1 MPDTKRLRL
10 HRSLQQQVGAA
21 LADELTEFLPPAGWG
36 ELARR
41 SDVEFVHQRLDQ
53 KINSVEARLDQKI
66 DSVEA
71 RLDQKI
77 DAVEARLAQ
86 KIDAVEARLLEKIDA
101 LEARLDAFIVEV
113 NEKFARINADIAD
126 LRADVQSMKRTLVV
140 TAVTM
145 TGSIIF
151 GVGGIMVAFL
161 QLAVE

>member
-10 HRSLQQQVGAA
+10 HRSLQQQIGAA
-21 LADELTEFLPPAGWG
+21 LADELMEFLPPAGWG

-41 SDVEFVHQRLDQ
+41 SDVEFVHQ
-53 KINSVEARLDQKI
+53 RLDQKI

-113 NEKFARINADIAD
+113 NEKFARINADIAE
-126 LRADVQSMKRTLVV
+126 LRADVRSMKRTLVV

>member
-1 MPDTKRLRL
+1 MPDTKRLRV
-10 HRSLQQQVGAA
+10 HRSLQQQIGAA
-21 LADELTEFLPPAGWG
+21 LADELMEFLPPAGWG

-53 KINSVEARLDQKI
+53 KITSV
-66 DSVEA
+66 
-71 RLDQKI
+71 
-77 DAVEARLAQ
+77 
-86 KIDAVEARLLEKIDA
+86 
-101 LEARLDAFIVEV
+101 EARLDAFIVEV

-126 LRADVQSMKRTLVV
+126 LRADVRSMKRTLVV

-145 TGSIIF
+145 TGSIIL

>member
-1 MPDTKRLRL
+1 MK
-10 HRSLQQQVGAA
+10 
-21 LADELTEFLPPAGWG
+21 FLPPAGWG

-53 KINSVEARLDQKI
+53 KIDSVEARLDQKI

-71 RLDQKI
+71 RLDQ
-77 DAVEARLAQ
+77 
-86 KIDAVEARLLEKIDA
+86 KIDA

-126 LRADVQSMKRTLVV
+126 LRADVRSMKRTLVV

-145 TGSIIF
+145 TGSIIL

>member
-1 MPDTKRLRL
+1 M
-10 HRSLQQQVGAA
+10 
-21 LADELTEFLPPAGWG
+21 ADELMEFLPPAGWG

-41 SDVEFVHQRLDQ
+41 SDVEFVHQ
-53 KINSVEARLDQKI
+53 RLDQKI

-86 KIDAVEARLLEKIDA
+86 KIDA

-113 NEKFARINADIAD
+113 NEKFARINADIAE
-126 LRADVQSMKRTLVV
+126 LRADVRSMKRTLVV

>member
-10 HRSLQQQVGAA
+10 HRSLQQQIGAA
-21 LADELTEFLPPAGWG
+21 LADELMEFLPPAGWG

-86 KIDAVEARLLEKIDA
+86 KIDA

-113 NEKFARINADIAD
+113 NEKFARINADIAE
-126 LRADVQSMKRTLVV
+126 LRADVRSMKRTLVV

-145 TGSIIF
+145 MGSIIF

>member
-10 HRSLQQQVGAA
+10 HRSLQQQIGAA
-21 LADELTEFLPPAGWG
+21 LADELMEFLPPAGWG

-53 KINSVEARLDQKI
+53 KI

-71 RLDQKI
+71 RLDQ
-77 DAVEARLAQ
+77 
-86 KIDAVEARLLEKIDA
+86 KIDA

-126 LRADVQSMKRTLVV
+126 LRADVRSMKRTLVV

-145 TGSIIF
+145 TGSIIL

>member
-10 HRSLQQQVGAA
+10 HRSLQQQIGAA
-21 LADELTEFLPPAGWG
+21 LADELMEFLPPAGWG

-41 SDVEFVHQRLDQ
+41 SDVEFVHQRLGQ
-53 KINSVEARLDQKI
+53 KIDSVEARLDQKI

-86 KIDAVEARLLEKIDA
+86 KIDA

-113 NEKFARINADIAD
+113 NEKFARINADIAE
-126 LRADVQSMKRTLVV
+126 LRADVRSMKRTLVV

>member
-1 MPDTKRLRL
+1 M
-10 HRSLQQQVGAA
+10 
-21 LADELTEFLPPAGWG
+21 ADELMEFLPPAGWG

-53 KINSVEARLDQKI
+53 KI

-71 RLDQKI
+71 RLDQ
-77 DAVEARLAQ
+77 
-86 KIDAVEARLLEKIDA
+86 KIDA

-126 LRADVQSMKRTLVV
+126 LRADVRSMKRTLVV

>member
-1 MPDTKRLRL
+1 M
-10 HRSLQQQVGAA
+10 
-21 LADELTEFLPPAGWG
+21 EFLPPAGWG

-53 KINSVEARLDQKI
+53 KINSVEARL
-66 DSVEA
+66 
-71 RLDQKI
+71 
-77 DAVEARLAQ
+77 
-86 KIDAVEARLLEKIDA
+86 LERIDA

-126 LRADVQSMKRTLVV
+126 LRADVRSMKRTLVV

>member
-1 MPDTKRLRL
+1 M
-10 HRSLQQQVGAA
+10 
-21 LADELTEFLPPAGWG
+21 ADELMEFLPPAGWG

-66 DSVEA
+66 D
-71 RLDQKI
+71 
-77 DAVEARLAQ
+77 AVEARLAQ
-86 KIDAVEARLLEKIDA
+86 KIDA

-126 LRADVQSMKRTLVV
+126 LRADVRSMKRTLVV

>member
-1 MPDTKRLRL
+1 M
-10 HRSLQQQVGAA
+10 
-21 LADELTEFLPPAGWG
+21 ADELMEFLPPAGWG

-71 RLDQKI
+71 WLDQKI

-86 KIDAVEARLLEKIDA
+86 KIDA

-113 NEKFARINADIAD
+113 NEKFARINADIAE
-126 LRADVQSMKRTLVV
+126 LRADVRSMKRTLVV

>member
-10 HRSLQQQVGAA
+10 HRSLQQQIGAA
-21 LADELTEFLPPAGWG
+21 LADELMEFLPPAGWG

-41 SDVEFVHQRLDQ
+41 SDVEFVHQ
-53 KINSVEARLDQKI
+53 
-66 DSVEA
+66 

-126 LRADVQSMKRTLVV
+126 LRADVRSMKRTLVV

>member
-10 HRSLQQQVGAA
+10 HRSLQQQIGAE
-21 LADELTEFLPPAGWG
+21 LADELMEFLPPAGWG

-53 KINSVEARLDQKI
+53 KFN
-66 DSVEA
+66 SVEA

-126 LRADVQSMKRTLVV
+126 LRADVRSMKRTLVV